1 MADDGSSNNPETKEE
16 TEENKESEP
25 ENYIFVVALDFG
37 TTYSGYAFSSRT
49 DFAVNPLL
57 IHTNQEWIA
66 GGTSLTS
73 MKTPTSILINKD
85 GSFLAFGFEAED
97 RFYSAMTNKQREEVM
112 LFRRFKMKLH
122 NKMGINKDLFI
133 EDVTGKRYPAHKI
146 FTLSI
151 KAMVDHFRG
160 SLRKLNLS
168 VIDLDAIKWVLT
180 VPAIWSD
187 AAKKFMRQ
195 CATDAGI
202 PDSMLQLALEPEAA
216 SIYAQYVPVE
226 KNGNNLETTKEGT
239 KYMIVDIGGG
249 TADIT
254 VHEKIK
260 GGKLRELHQAT
271 GGACGGTAVDAAF
284 ESCLTKILGDTVMKT
299 FRESYPES
307 FLDIFRDFEI
317 AKRNLTPSIANPIRM
332 TIPVADLDE
341 LCQNMKNKTLKELL
355 KKEDGMS
362 IKGNKLHIE
371 VETMKQFFKPSIREL
386 IQHIKGVMQSAR
398 VDGISMILLV
408 GGSAES
414 EHIQN
419 EVRKEFSSV
428 KLVVPSEAGLTV
440 LKGAVIFGHC
450 PTMIMS
456 RILRFTYGTDIAP
469 DFDPKIHREDKKI
482 TIAGVERCKDYF
494 SAILSAG
501 TEVKIGQKIIESY
514 SPTSIFQEGAYVRI
528 FCSPHKEVKYID
540 DEDCFQLGELF
551 IPLPGN
557 LIAKLLFKGNPFF
570 VEYTFGDTELKMTA
584 FDMLSGNRTSCTLEM
599 KEED

>member
-1 MADDGSSNNPETKEE
+1 
-16 TEENKESEP
+16 
-25 ENYIFVVALDFG
+25 
-37 TTYSGYAFSSRT
+37 
-49 DFAVNPLL
+49 
-57 IHTNQEWIA
+57 
-66 GGTSLTS
+66 
-73 MKTPTSILINKD
+73 
-85 GSFLAFGFEAED
+85 
-97 RFYSAMTNKQREEVM
+97 
-112 LFRRFKMKLH
+112 
-122 NKMGINKDLFI
+122 
-133 EDVTGKRYPAHKI
+133 
-146 FTLSI
+146 
-151 KAMVDHFRG
+151 
-160 SLRKLNLS
+160 
-168 VIDLDAIKWVLT
+168 
-180 VPAIWSD
+180 
-187 AAKKFMRQ
+187 
-195 CATDAGI
+195 
-202 PDSMLQLALEPEAA
+202 
-216 SIYAQYVPVE
+216 
-226 KNGNNLETTKEGT
+226 
-239 KYMIVDIGGG
+239 
-249 TADIT
+249 
-254 VHEKIK
+254 
-260 GGKLRELHQAT
+260 
-271 GGACGGTAVDAAF
+271 
-284 ESCLTKILGDTVMKT
+284 MKT

-341 LCQNMKNKTLKELL
+341 LCQYMKNKTLKELL